1 MSKIKDLEEKVLL
14 SIHEDWT
21 QIERFV
27 RSLQRSGSELDS
39 RISTRQNSNYQG
51 ELSQK
56 MQYFV
61 RTSPV
66 HLLSAGIYQN
76 STKCQITQP
85 FLKHTVSPNSIFG
98 RPSLKS
104 TIPVTLFIDLKKYK
118 TIVVFTQTE
127 VFCHFS
133 LTYSP
138 VHQKTYD
145 YVFN

>member
-1 MSKIKDLEEKVLL
+1 MSKIKDLEEKFYCQFMKTGHGQSVLSGHCKL
-14 SIHEDWT
+14 
-21 QIERFV
+21 
-27 RSLQRSGSELDS
+27 RSGSKLDS
-39 RISTRQNSNYQG
+39 RISTRQNSNYEG

-127 VFCHFS
+127 VFLSFLTHIFS
-133 LTYSP
+133 SSLE
-138 VHQKTYD
+138 
-145 YVFN
+145 NL